1 MASTFTTEELTSCWF
16 VTVMALPEP
25 ATFVFVGIGA
35 GLAALAFRRRG
46 RAF

>member
-1 MASTFTTEELTSCWF
+1 MKGDPIARSR
-16 VTVMALPEP
+16 ALPEP
-25 ATFVFVGIGA
+25 ATFVLVGINA